1 MNYLKPRNKYRLF
14 PALAISLVLLV
25 SCGSEPAAEVATQP
39 TEEENLAPA
48 ELDVVA
54 CSDEELTSG
63 EGERADP
70 VDRLVETGSWWRIV
84 EFDVEHFDD
93 PEVWT
98 YLPIVAEPVGSPGT
112 TEELN
117 IRLLSRTRALFQ
129 FAEADELA
137 LFVGLR
143 RAPEGMVEDE
153 EIDGRASIT
162 FAQGLDGSPVFGG
175 GCAMRILGGDIVAE
189 YDGEPQDL
197 VDDLISETGEEL
209 ALLLLP
215 NNLAS

>member
-70 VDRLVETGSWWRIV
+70 VDHLVDTESWWRIV

-129 FAEADELA
+129 FAEVDELA
-137 LFVGLR
+137 LFVGLDETPG
-143 RAPEGMVEDE
+143 AMIEDE
-153 EIDGRASIT
+153 EIAGWGIVT
-162 FAQGLDGSPVFGG
+162 FVEDKNGLAVFGG
-175 GCAMRILGGDIVAE
+175 GCHMRILGGDIVAE

-197 VDDLISETGEEL
+197 ADDLISETGEEL